1 MNSQTPKRKRKAS
14 TNAIREIK
22 KEQGK
27 TNLVIP
33 QAPFTRL
40 VQEEVSKH
48 HKNMRIKS
56 EAYEALQQASESYLI
71 DLFKRSNRCA
81 IHEQRE
87 TIQPKDVHLA
97 LSLE

>member
-1 MNSQTPKRKRKAS
+1 MSTTVPKRKRKAA

-27 TNLVIP
+27 SNLVIP
-33 QAPFTRL
+33 AAPFTRL
-40 VQEEVSKH
+40 VQEEVSKYH
-48 HKNMRIKS
+48 PNMRIKT
-56 EAYEALQQASESYLI
+56 EAYEALQQAAEDHLI
-71 DLFKRSNRCA
+71 TLFQRSNRCA

-87 TIQPKDVHLA
+87 TIQPKDVQLA